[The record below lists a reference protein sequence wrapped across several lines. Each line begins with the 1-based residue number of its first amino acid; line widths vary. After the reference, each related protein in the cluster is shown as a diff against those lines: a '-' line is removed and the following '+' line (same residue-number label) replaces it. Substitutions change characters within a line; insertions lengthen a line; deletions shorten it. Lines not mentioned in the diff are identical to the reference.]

1 VSETKSP
8 YYHGIVLLQLYE
20 ADIGCNNEN
29 LVDMYVLFHLA
40 SVLPVLRFTDSNYPF
55 GLF

>member
-8 YYHGIVLLQLYE
+8 NYHGIVLLQLYE

-29 LVDMYVLFHLA
+29 
-40 SVLPVLRFTDSNYPF
+40 P
-55 GLF
+55 GQ